1 MRKLIYILAF
11 SSISMLLGAQGSKP
25 NIIFMMADDLG
36 YSDISTTG
44 SPYDTPSI
52 DSLANQGVFFA
63 RHYAYPAC
71 TPTRGALMT
80 GRYPLRYALWQVV
93 ISRYDSRGISAS
105 ENKYMLPRL
114 LKEAGYQ
121 TAIIGKW
128 HLGHMYPEYLPHT
141 RGFDYAFGTAYGLV
155 DYYDWS
161 YENATDCRENG
172 NFYPPSEHNGPTT
185 YFTDAIADKCE
196 DYLDS
201 WANCSN
207 SPFFLFVP
215 FTAPHIAP
223 YGIGDTRVQIPID
236 SLANAPTNLT
246 STQRRY
252 WVMMRQLDYAVSRI
266 VNKVRDLGIEEETI
280 IIFASDNG
288 GDVDYGGN
296 NAPFRGEKNDLTEG
310 GIRVPAIWYHKNTVS
325 PAVVNE
331 PIQIEDFHPT
341 LLKIA
346 GRDISDIE
354 ANLDGEDI
362 SPLLSGGTIQPR
374 MFIKQYQ
381 RTNNV
386 AVREWAVISGDY
398 KLCSNCG
405 TGTPLYN
412 VTTDLGELTDIS
424 GSNPAIV
431 SQLMS
436 YANSFEAATQ
446 YATGVYYNFTPPS
459 GWNTIQKWAVPETFY
474 DPDYYY
480 YRNPK
485 N

>member
-1 MRKLIYILAF
+1 MKKISFICAF
-11 SSISMLLGAQGSKP
+11 VGTALLLQAQSPKP
-25 NIIFMMADDLG
+25 NIILMMADDLG
-36 YSDISTTG
+36 YSDLSLTG
-44 SPYDTPSI
+44 SLYDTPSI
-52 DSLANQGVFFA
+52 DSLANEGVFFS

-71 TPTRGALMT
+71 TPTRAALMT

-93 ISRYDSRGISAS
+93 ISRYDSRGLPAS

-121 TAIIGKW
+121 TALIGKW

-141 RGFDYAFGTAYGLV
+141 RGFDYNFGTAYGLI

-172 NFYPPSEHNGPTT
+172 VFYPPSEHIGPTT

-196 DYLDS
+196 AYLE
-201 WANCSN
+201 AQAACSN

-223 YGIGDTRVQIPID
+223 YGTGADRLQVPLD
-236 SLANAPTNLT
+236 SLANAPENLT
-246 STQRRY
+246 AAQKRY

-266 VNKVRDLGIEEETI
+266 VNKVRGLGMEEETI
-280 IIFASDNG
+280 IIFVSDNG
-288 GDVDYGGN
+288 ADVDYGGN

-310 GIRVPAIWYHKNTVS
+310 GIRVPAIWYHKNKVS
-325 PAVVNE
+325 PAVVSE
-331 PIQIEDFHPT
+331 PIQVEDFHPT

-346 GRDISDIE
+346 GRDISDI
-354 ANLDGEDI
+354 APNLDGEDI

-374 MFIKQYQ
+374 VFIKQYQ

-386 AVREWAVISGDY
+386 AVREWAVYAGDY

-405 TGTPLYN
+405 PGTPLYK
-412 VTTDLGELTDIS
+412 VATDLGEQNDIS
-424 GSNPAIV
+424 GSSPTIV
-431 SQLMS
+431 SQLLS
-436 YANSFEAATQ
+436 YANSFESATQ
-446 YATGVYYNFTPPS
+446 YATGVYYNFQPPP
-459 GWNTIQKWAVPETFY
+459 GWNPIQKWAVPETFY
-474 DPDYYY
+474 DPNYFYF
-480 YRNPK
+480 RNPK